1 MSSFADSVIKDQKE
15 QIRVE
20 DEKMLR
26 HIQNQA
32 KKDSEEEQRRKEK
45 TDGQKKEMREYL
57 DRQVQEKKEKAQKE
71 SEIDKLQATIW
82 KEDVRN
88 YRNIVKQLQGT

>member
-1 MSSFADSVIKDQKE
+1 MSSFADSVIKDQKD
-15 QIRVE
+15 QIKAE

-32 KKDSEEEQRRKEK
+32 KRDAEEEQRRRDKIEA
-45 TDGQKKEMREYL
+45 QKAEMREYL
-57 DRQVQEKKEKAQKE
+57 GKQVQEKKDKAQKE

-82 KEDVRN
+82 KEDVF
-88 YRNIVKQLQGT
+88 LES